1 MRWFLGPDGNIS
13 DFGLEKV
20 AENGTEEVNKVSV
33 RLNLVVFETHDSQI
47 PLY

>member
-20 AENGTEEVNKVSV
+20 TENETEEVNKVNV
-33 RLNLVVFETHDSQI
+33 RLNLVVFEIHNSQI